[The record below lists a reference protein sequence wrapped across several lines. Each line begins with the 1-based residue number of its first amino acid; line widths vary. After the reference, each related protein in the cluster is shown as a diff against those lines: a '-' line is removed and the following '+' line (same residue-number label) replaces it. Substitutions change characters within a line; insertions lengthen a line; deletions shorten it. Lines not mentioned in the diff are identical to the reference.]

1 MVPRAKN
8 WRRERRRG
16 MGRGRRR
23 GWGKGG
29 GEGRRQGGSE
39 GGGRAAGRVG
49 AAARVGNGA
58 RGGGGDCARAT
69 GGWVIAFSA
78 GRMAGNQPIEQM
90 IDSSWSS
97 RAGYRSEQA
106 VEPSPPPS
114 STSSSHHPPDLSR
127 PDLLEVLAHVPGVT
141 SLLRP
146 AMAASR
152 RGDLLRSWRSRPS
165 SPPHPNASLPPLSGF
180 ARSPTRRPPARTM
193 AAAATSFSQPW
204 PRPPRPPSRPSSS
217 SAAGGPWRLL
227 LSFPTFSPLIPASGG
242 LPAQRTATRAAAAMA
257 EDLARGGAR
266 RGWWPGPGGQ
276 RRALSLSLS
285 LPPSRSSSS
294 LSCPTAAPPR
304 RPHVRELRRRR
315 EQVC

>member
-58 RGGGGDCARAT
+58 RGGGGDCVRAT
-69 GGWVIAFSA
+69 GGWVIAFLA

-106 VEPSPPPS
+106 VGPSPPPS

-127 PDLLEVLAHVPGVT
+127 PDLLELLAHVPGVT

-242 LPAQRTATRAAAAMA
+242 LPAQPPEQLRPWRRILPVA
-257 EDLARGGAR
+257 ARGEAGG
-266 RGWWPGPGGQ
+266 RGQ
-276 RRALSLSLS
+276 AVSDELSLSLS
-285 LPPSRSSSS
+285 LSPSLPPVPPPPCR
-294 LSCPTAAPPR
+294 APLLLLPADR
-304 RPHVRELRRRR
+304 M
-315 EQVC
+315 